1 MSPSRSRLAVLAV
14 LAPLALPPACSRD
27 DGTAHRPPTAP
38 VVRESSTE
46 FSFFWFDST
55 GAVHRV
61 ARISD
66 VPPEA
71 RDRVLVQPL
80 VVEAGAGAWAFVA
93 DLRRPG
99 SDGTFPVQV
108 LTREAY
114 SNEVR
119 ARMAAGRPPV
129 EASETPTAAEG
140 GPPAAAL
147 PAAAGKVVIYLT
159 QGCPHCRHAKEWMTR
174 VGVPF
179 VEHDIEADAAA
190 ARWVMQNTGSTAVPV
205 FQVGKRVLQGFN
217 ADALRRAVEA
227 ELGIKLL

>member
-1 MSPSRSRLAVLAV
+1 MKPSCARLVVLACLV
-14 LAPLALPPACSRD
+14 LLPACSKD
-27 DGTAHRPPTAP
+27 NDAASRPPPAP
-38 VVRESSTE
+38 VVRESSTG
-46 FSFFWFDST
+46 FSYFWFDST

-61 ARISD
+61 ERISD

-80 VVEAGAGAWAFVA
+80 DAQAGAGAWAFIA

-99 SDGTFPVQV
+99 SDGAFPVHV

-119 ARMAAGRPPV
+119 ARMAAGRPAEPSTASSPV
-129 EASETPTAAEG
+129 GG
-140 GPPAAAL
+140 GPAAPAAL
-147 PAAAGKVVIYLT
+147 PAEGGKVAIYLT
-159 QGCPHCRHAKEWMTR
+159 QGCPHCRRAKEWMTR
-174 VGVPF
+174 AGIPF

-190 ARWVMQNTGSTAVPV
+190 ARWVLQNTGSTAVPV

-217 ADALRRAVEA
+217 PDALRQAVEA

>member
-1 MSPSRSRLAVLAV
+1 MTPPRFRLAALAALV
-14 LAPLALPPACSRD
+14 ALALPSACSKGGD
-27 DGTAHRPPTAP
+27 AADRPPAAP
-38 VVRESSTE
+38 VVRESSTG
-46 FSFFWFDST
+46 FSFFWFDSA

-80 VVEAGAGAWAFVA
+80 EAEAGSGAWAFVA

-99 SDGTFPVQV
+99 ENGAFPVQV

-119 ARMAAGRPPV
+119 ARLAASRPA
-129 EASETPTAAEG
+129 EAAETPEDG
-140 GPPAAAL
+140 GPSSSAL
-147 PAAAGKVVIYLT
+147 PTASGKVAIYLT
-159 QGCPHCRHAKEWMTR
+159 QGCPHCRRAKEWMTR
-174 VGVPF
+174 AGIPF

-190 ARWVMQNTGSTAVPV
+190 ARWVMQNAGSTAVPV

-217 ADALRRAVEA
+217 PDALRQAVES
-227 ELGIKLL
+227 ELGIRLL

>member
-1 MSPSRSRLAVLAV
+1 MTPSRFRLAVLAACAV
-14 LAPLALPPACSRD
+14 LVLGPACAKDDGATGRPPA
-27 DGTAHRPPTAP
+27 AP
-38 VVRESSTE
+38 VLRESSTG

-61 ARISD
+61 ERISD

-80 VVEAGAGAWAFVA
+80 AAEAGAGAWAFVA

-99 SDGTFPVQV
+99 DDGAFPVQV

-119 ARMAAGRPPV
+119 ARLAASRPAEASTTPAAG
-129 EASETPTAAEG
+129 AG
-140 GPPAAAL
+140 GPPTTAL
-147 PAAAGKVVIYLT
+147 PAAGGKVVIYLT
-159 QGCPHCRHAKEWMTR
+159 QGCPHCRRAKEWMTR
-174 VGVPF
+174 AGIPF
-179 VEHDIEADAAA
+179 VEHDLEADAAA
-190 ARWVMQNTGSTAVPV
+190 ARWVMQHTGSTAVPV
-205 FQVGKRVLQGFN
+205 FQVGQRVLQGFN
-217 ADALRRAVEA
+217 PDALRQAVEA

>member
-1 MSPSRSRLAVLAV
+1 MTPWSRRTVALAVLA
-14 LAPLALPPACSRD
+14 LTTGCTKGD
-27 DGTAHRPPTAP
+27 DAANRPPPAP

-46 FSFFWFDST
+46 FSFFWFDAS

-61 ARISD
+61 GRVSD

-80 VVEAGAGAWAFVA
+80 DPAAGSGAWAFVA
-93 DLRRPG
+93 DLRRPAENG
-99 SDGTFPVQV
+99 AFPVQV

-114 SNEVR
+114 SEEVR
-119 ARMAAGRPPV
+119 ARMAASRP
-129 EASETPTAAEG
+129 A
-140 GPPAAAL
+140 GPPATAADAAGSAPTL

-159 QGCPHCRHAKEWMTR
+159 QGCPHCRRAKEWMTR
-174 VGVPF
+174 VGIPF
-179 VEHDIEADAAA
+179 VERDIEADAAA
-190 ARWVMQNTGSTAVPV
+190 ARWVMQNAGSTAVPV

-217 ADALRRAVEA
+217 PDALRQAVEA